1 MHHLTVFHLLKTEGV
16 NRRGGGWW
24 LRTQLKIHQ
33 KYQKIIKILTL
44 ISLKKQFIK
53 FYKAGDFPTI
63 FDNIFTVYSKYIGNA
78 GEYGGLTNDTGVLLP
93 SKPILYYRG
102 INFPRQI
109 PTS

>member
-1 MHHLTVFHLLKTEGV
+1 MSLKLAHMHYLTVFYLLKTEGV

-53 FYKAGDFPTI
+53 LYKAGDFPTI

-78 GEYGGLTNDTGVLLP
+78 GEQDGPYPKCGGALP
-93 SKPILYYRG
+93 
-102 INFPRQI
+102 
-109 PTS
+109 

>member
-24 LRTQLKIHQ
+24 LRTQL

-63 FDNIFTVYSKYIGNA
+63 FNNIFTVYSKYIGNA
-78 GEYGGLTNDTGVLLP
+78 GKQDGPYPQCGGA
-93 SKPILYYRG
+93 
-102 INFPRQI
+102 FP
-109 PTS
+109 

>member
-24 LRTQLKIHQ
+24 LRTQL

-78 GEYGGLTNDTGVLLP
+78 GKQDGPYPQCGGALP
-93 SKPILYYRG
+93 
-102 INFPRQI
+102 
-109 PTS
+109 

>member
-16 NRRGGGWW
+16 NRKGGGWW
-24 LRTQLKIHQ
+24 LRTQL

-78 GEYGGLTNDTGVLLP
+78 RKQDGPYPQCGGALP
-93 SKPILYYRG
+93 
-102 INFPRQI
+102 
-109 PTS
+109 

>member
-16 NRRGGGWW
+16 NRRGGRWW
-24 LRTQLKIHQ
+24 LRAQL

-78 GEYGGLTNDTGVLLP
+78 GKQDGPYPQCGGALP
-93 SKPILYYRG
+93 
-102 INFPRQI
+102 
-109 PTS
+109 